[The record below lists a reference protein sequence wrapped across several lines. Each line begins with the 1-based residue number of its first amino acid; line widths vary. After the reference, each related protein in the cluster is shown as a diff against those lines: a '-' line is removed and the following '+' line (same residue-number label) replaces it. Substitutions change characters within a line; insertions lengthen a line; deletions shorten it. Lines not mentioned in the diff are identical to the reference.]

1 MELQELLYQGNALLA
16 WFGEKVG
23 EGGAVFCLYLC
34 KAAVFMGLFYL
45 LYKVLLSRESFCR
58 FNRAVL
64 LSALVLS
71 CLLPLWVLRKQIEVV
86 RPVLRILP
94 SDLESVASSAVPESS
109 DWAVV
114 LLWVVYGSGLLF
126 FLLRR
131 LAALVQLRRML
142 VHAWKRRNLPGGVVL
157 AVSAKARMA
166 FSMGRYI
173 VLPENLAQ
181 SEDLPMVLRHEMA
194 HIRLRHSW
202 DLLMADLAGCLQWFN
217 PFCHLLRR
225 ELQAV
230 HEFEADREVLG
241 KGVDAEA
248 YSMLLI
254 RVSSGREILPK
265 QVWGGN
271 MAVCSNALNYNQLKN
286 RLKMMTRQESKRGA
300 KAKALCFLPVL
311 AVGLLLFGQKE
322 YVYARVSP
330 LPESGD
336 VRTETITALQEAVSP
351 ARALASDTSLEEKIQ
366 QVQSISASIA
376 DDLFKISLE
385 VSEEVEAGI
394 REVLDALDSRMEFE
408 INGKTV
414 GLSELVKGVQDGLYD
429 EKQLEITAFRIKDE
443 DDSSRLEVSFD
454 GQVMVWDE
462 NGGDTLTL
470 TTISKPDSGVS
481 LTTSSSSVF
490 WSGKGEDDVTIYVD
504 GKELSREDFK
514 ELSPDQIASISVGT
528 DEDGKT
534 ISVSTVG
541 KAGAEPGK
549 GVSVITVGA
558 AGNVNV
564 NGEDEVTI
572 YVDGKEVSREDFK
585 KMSPDQIAAISVGTD
600 EDGRTIS
607 VSTVGKAGAE
617 SGKRARVTTVDAAGN
632 INVEGMD
639 VTDAYGMVSGD
650 RNVRVYVDGKEV
662 SKADLKE
669 MSPEEISAVTVA
681 KPEEGGKAIYV
692 VTKRQEQKAKAG
704 NEPRY
709 FIDGEEVAPETLNDL
724 DPAWIKSMRV
734 EKDDETGESLIH
746 IALRPAG
753 RKAMKAAKAGEGE

>member
-1 MELQELLYQGNALLA
+1 MELQELLYQGNALLS

-23 EGGAVFCLYLC
+23 GSGAAFCLYLC

-45 LYKVLLSRESFCR
+45 LYKVLLSRESFSR
-58 FNRAVL
+58 FNRVVL
-64 LSALVLS
+64 LSAFVLS
-71 CLLPLWVLRKQIEVV
+71 CLLPLWVLREQIEVA
-86 RPVLRILP
+86 RPALRIVS
-94 SDLESVASSAVPESS
+94 SDLGGMVASAAPESP

-114 LLWVVYGSGLLF
+114 LLWGVYGSGLLL

-131 LAALVQLRRML
+131 LLALAQLRRML

-217 PFCHLLRR
+217 PFYHLLRR

-248 YSMLLI
+248 YSMLLV
-254 RVSSGREILPK
+254 RLSSRRGALPGRM
-265 QVWGGN
+265 WDDN

-481 LTTSSSSVF
+481 LTTSSSSV
-490 WSGKGEDDVTIYVD
+490 SVVRGDGEDDV
-504 GKELSREDFK
+504 R
-514 ELSPDQIASISVGT
+514 
-528 DEDGKT
+528 
-534 ISVSTVG
+534 
-541 KAGAEPGK
+541 
-549 GVSVITVGA
+549 
-558 AGNVNV
+558 
-564 NGEDEVTI
+564 I

-585 KMSPDQIAAISVGTD
+585 KMSPDQFASIVVNKGDGTKYLSVT
-600 EDGRTIS
+600 
-607 VSTVGKAGAE
+607 TVGKPDSAVSMTA
-617 SGKRARVTTVDAAGN
+617 SSSSVSV
-632 INVEGMD
+632 
-639 VTDAYGMVSGD
+639 AYGDGED
-650 RNVRVYVDGKEV
+650 DDVRVYVDGKEV

>member
-1 MELQELLYQGNALLA
+1 MELQELLYQGNALLS

-45 LYKVLLSRESFCR
+45 LYKVLLSRESFSR

-64 LSALVLS
+64 LSAFVLS
-71 CLLPLWVLRKQIEVV
+71 CLLPFWVLRNQVEVV
-86 RPVLRILP
+86 RPVLRIVP
-94 SDLESVASSAVPESS
+94 PDLESMASFAVPESS

-114 LLWVVYGSGLLF
+114 LLWGVYGSGLLL
-126 FLLRR
+126 FLLRHL
-131 LAALVQLRRML
+131 LALAQLRRML
-142 VHAWKRRNLPGGVVL
+142 VHAKERRKLPGGVLL
-157 AVSAKARMA
+157 AVSSKARMA
-166 FSMGRYI
+166 FSIGRYI

-202 DLLMADLAGCLQWFN
+202 DLLLADLAGCLQWFN
-217 PFCHLLRR
+217 PFYHWLRR

-254 RVSSGREILPK
+254 RLSSKRGALPGRM
-265 QVWGGN
+265 WDDN

-286 RLKMMTRQESKRGA
+286 RLKMMTRQESKRGS

-311 AVGLLLFGQKE
+311 AAGLLLFGQKE

-336 VRTETITALQEAVSP
+336 VRTETVTALQEAVSS
-351 ARALASDTSLEEKIQ
+351 ARALASDTSLEGKIQ

-376 DDLFKISLE
+376 DDLSKISLE

-394 REVLDALDSRMEFE
+394 REVLDALDSHMEFE

-429 EKQLEITAFRIKDE
+429 EEQLEKAITAFRIKDE

-454 GQVMVWDE
+454 GQVMVLDE
-462 NGGDTLTL
+462 NGGNTLTL

-481 LTTSSSSVF
+481 LTTSSSSMSVVR
-490 WSGKGEDDVTIYVD
+490 GDGEDDV
-504 GKELSREDFK
+504 R
-514 ELSPDQIASISVGT
+514 
-528 DEDGKT
+528 
-534 ISVSTVG
+534 
-541 KAGAEPGK
+541 
-549 GVSVITVGA
+549 
-558 AGNVNV
+558 
-564 NGEDEVTI
+564 I
-572 YVDGKEVSREDFK
+572 YVDGKEVSGQEFEA
-585 KMSPDQIAAISVGTD
+585 MSPDQFASIVVNKGDGTKYLSVT
-600 EDGRTIS
+600 
-607 VSTVGKAGAE
+607 TVGKPDSEVSMTA
-617 SGKRARVTTVDAAGN
+617 SSSSVSV
-632 INVEGMD
+632 
-639 VTDAYGMVSGD
+639 AYDDGED
-650 RNVRVYVDGKEV
+650 DDVRVYVDGKEV

-709 FIDGEEVAPETLNDL
+709 FIDGEEVASEAVNGL
-724 DPAWIKSMRV
+724 DPDWIKSMRV
-734 EKDDETGESLIH
+734 EKDDETGEILIH
-746 IALRPAG
+746 IALRTAG
-753 RKAMKAAKAGEGE
+753 RKAMKEAKAGEGE

>member
-1 MELQELLYQGNALLA
+1 MELQELLYQGNALLS

-23 EGGAVFCLYLC
+23 GSGAAFCLYLC

-45 LYKVLLSRESFCR
+45 LYKVLLSRESFSR
-58 FNRAVL
+58 FNRVVL
-64 LSALVLS
+64 LSAFVLS
-71 CLLPLWVLRKQIEVV
+71 CLLPLWVLREQIEVA
-86 RPVLRILP
+86 RPALRIVS
-94 SDLESVASSAVPESS
+94 SDLGGMVASAAPESP

-114 LLWVVYGSGLLF
+114 LLWGVYGSGLLL

-131 LAALVQLRRML
+131 LLALAQLRRML

-217 PFCHLLRR
+217 PFYHLLRR

-248 YSMLLI
+248 YSMLLV
-254 RVSSGREILPK
+254 RLSSRRGALPGRM
-265 QVWGGN
+265 WDDN

-481 LTTSSSSVF
+481 LTTSSSSV
-490 WSGKGEDDVTIYVD
+490 SVVRGDGEDDV
-504 GKELSREDFK
+504 R
-514 ELSPDQIASISVGT
+514 
-528 DEDGKT
+528 
-534 ISVSTVG
+534 
-541 KAGAEPGK
+541 
-549 GVSVITVGA
+549 
-558 AGNVNV
+558 
-564 NGEDEVTI
+564 I

-585 KMSPDQIAAISVGTD
+585 KMSPDQFASIVVNKGDGTKYLSVT
-600 EDGRTIS
+600 
-607 VSTVGKAGAE
+607 TVGKPDSAVSMTA
-617 SGKRARVTTVDAAGN
+617 SSSSVSV
-632 INVEGMD
+632 
-639 VTDAYGMVSGD
+639 AYGDGED
-650 RNVRVYVDGKEV
+650 DDVRVYVDGKEV

-753 RKAMKAAKAGEGE
+753 RKAMKAAKAGEGK

>member
-94 SDLESVASSAVPESS
+94 SDLESVASSAVPESP

-114 LLWVVYGSGLLF
+114 LLWGVYGSGLLL
-126 FLLRR
+126 FLLRHL
-131 LAALVQLRRML
+131 LALAQLRRML

-217 PFCHLLRR
+217 PFYHLLRR

-248 YSMLLI
+248 YSMLLV
-254 RVSSGREILPK
+254 RLSSRRGALPGRM
-265 QVWGGN
+265 WDDN

-481 LTTSSSSVF
+481 LTTSSSSV
-490 WSGKGEDDVTIYVD
+490 SVVRGDGEDDV
-504 GKELSREDFK
+504 R
-514 ELSPDQIASISVGT
+514 
-528 DEDGKT
+528 
-534 ISVSTVG
+534 
-541 KAGAEPGK
+541 
-549 GVSVITVGA
+549 
-558 AGNVNV
+558 
-564 NGEDEVTI
+564 I

-585 KMSPDQIAAISVGTD
+585 KMSPDQFASIVVNKGDGTKYLSVT
-600 EDGRTIS
+600 
-607 VSTVGKAGAE
+607 TVGKPDSAVSMTA
-617 SGKRARVTTVDAAGN
+617 SSSSVSV
-632 INVEGMD
+632 
-639 VTDAYGMVSGD
+639 AYGDGED
-650 RNVRVYVDGKEV
+650 DDVRVYVDGKEV

>member
-1 MELQELLYQGNALLA
+1 M
-16 WFGEKVG
+16 
-23 EGGAVFCLYLC
+23 
-34 KAAVFMGLFYL
+34 
-45 LYKVLLSRESFCR
+45 
-58 FNRAVL
+58 
-64 LSALVLS
+64 
-71 CLLPLWVLRKQIEVV
+71 
-86 RPVLRILP
+86 
-94 SDLESVASSAVPESS
+94 
-109 DWAVV
+109 
-114 LLWVVYGSGLLF
+114 
-126 FLLRR
+126 
-131 LAALVQLRRML
+131 
-142 VHAWKRRNLPGGVVL
+142 

-248 YSMLLI
+248 YSMLLV
-254 RVSSGREILPK
+254 RLSSRRGALPGRM
-265 QVWGGN
+265 WDDN

-481 LTTSSSSVF
+481 LTTSSSSV
-490 WSGKGEDDVTIYVD
+490 SVVRGDGEDDV
-504 GKELSREDFK
+504 R
-514 ELSPDQIASISVGT
+514 
-528 DEDGKT
+528 
-534 ISVSTVG
+534 
-541 KAGAEPGK
+541 
-549 GVSVITVGA
+549 
-558 AGNVNV
+558 
-564 NGEDEVTI
+564 I

-585 KMSPDQIAAISVGTD
+585 KMSPDQFASIVVNKGDGTKYLSVT
-600 EDGRTIS
+600 
-607 VSTVGKAGAE
+607 TVGKPDSAVSMTA
-617 SGKRARVTTVDAAGN
+617 SSSSVSV
-632 INVEGMD
+632 
-639 VTDAYGMVSGD
+639 AYGDGED
-650 RNVRVYVDGKEV
+650 DDVRVYVDGKEV

>member
-1 MELQELLYQGNALLA
+1 MELQELLYQGNALLS

-64 LSALVLS
+64 LSAFVLS

-248 YSMLLI
+248 YSMLLV
-254 RVSSGREILPK
+254 RLSSRRGALPGRM
-265 QVWGGN
+265 WDDN

-481 LTTSSSSVF
+481 LTTSSSSV
-490 WSGKGEDDVTIYVD
+490 SVVRGDGEDDV
-504 GKELSREDFK
+504 R
-514 ELSPDQIASISVGT
+514 
-528 DEDGKT
+528 
-534 ISVSTVG
+534 
-541 KAGAEPGK
+541 
-549 GVSVITVGA
+549 
-558 AGNVNV
+558 
-564 NGEDEVTI
+564 I

-585 KMSPDQIAAISVGTD
+585 KMSPDQFASIVVNKGDGTKYLSVT
-600 EDGRTIS
+600 
-607 VSTVGKAGAE
+607 TVGKPDSAVSMTA
-617 SGKRARVTTVDAAGN
+617 SSSSVSV
-632 INVEGMD
+632 
-639 VTDAYGMVSGD
+639 AYGDGED
-650 RNVRVYVDGKEV
+650 DDVRVYVDGKEV
-662 SKADLKE
+662 GKADLKE

-681 KPEEGGKAIYV
+681 KQEEGGKAIYM

-709 FIDGEEVAPETLNDL
+709 FIDGEEVASEAVNGL
-724 DPAWIKSMRV
+724 DPAWITSMRV

-753 RKAMKAAKAGEGE
+753 RKAMKAAKAGEGK

>member
-1 MELQELLYQGNALLA
+1 M
-16 WFGEKVG
+16 
-23 EGGAVFCLYLC
+23 
-34 KAAVFMGLFYL
+34 
-45 LYKVLLSRESFCR
+45 
-58 FNRAVL
+58 
-64 LSALVLS
+64 
-71 CLLPLWVLRKQIEVV
+71 
-86 RPVLRILP
+86 
-94 SDLESVASSAVPESS
+94 
-109 DWAVV
+109 
-114 LLWVVYGSGLLF
+114 
-126 FLLRR
+126 
-131 LAALVQLRRML
+131 
-142 VHAWKRRNLPGGVVL
+142 

-217 PFCHLLRR
+217 PFYHLLRR

-481 LTTSSSSVF
+481 LTTSSSSV
-490 WSGKGEDDVTIYVD
+490 SVVRGDGEDDV
-504 GKELSREDFK
+504 R
-514 ELSPDQIASISVGT
+514 
-528 DEDGKT
+528 
-534 ISVSTVG
+534 
-541 KAGAEPGK
+541 
-549 GVSVITVGA
+549 
-558 AGNVNV
+558 
-564 NGEDEVTI
+564 I

-585 KMSPDQIAAISVGTD
+585 KMSPDQFASIVVNKGDGTKYLSVT
-600 EDGRTIS
+600 
-607 VSTVGKAGAE
+607 TVGKPDSAVSMTA
-617 SGKRARVTTVDAAGN
+617 SSSSVSV
-632 INVEGMD
+632 
-639 VTDAYGMVSGD
+639 AYGDGEED
-650 RNVRVYVDGKEV
+650 DDVRVYVDGKEV

-709 FIDGEEVAPETLNDL
+709 FIDGEEVASEAVNGL
-724 DPAWIKSMRV
+724 DPDWIKSMRV

-746 IALRPAG
+746 IALKPAG
-753 RKAMKAAKAGEGE
+753 RKAMKAAQAGEGE

>member
-1 MELQELLYQGNALLA
+1 MELQELLYQGNALLS

-23 EGGAVFCLYLC
+23 GSGAAFCLYLC

-58 FNRAVL
+58 FNRVVL
-64 LSALVLS
+64 LSAFVLS
-71 CLLPLWVLRKQIEVV
+71 CLLPLWVLRNQVEVV
-86 RPVLRILP
+86 RPVLRIVP
-94 SDLESVASSAVPESS
+94 PDLESMASFAVPESP

-114 LLWVVYGSGLLF
+114 LLWGVYGSGLLF

-131 LAALVQLRRML
+131 LLALAQLRRML
-142 VHAWKRRNLPGGVVL
+142 VHARKRRNLPGGVVL

-166 FSMGRYI
+166 FSIGRYI
-173 VLPENLAQ
+173 VLPENLSQ

-202 DLLMADLAGCLQWFN
+202 DLLLADLAGCLQWFN

-265 QVWGGN
+265 QVWDDN

-311 AVGLLLFGQKE
+311 AAGLLLFGQKE

-336 VRTETITALQEAVSP
+336 VRTETVTALQEAVSS
-351 ARALASDTSLEEKIQ
+351 ARALVSDTSLEEKIQ

-481 LTTSSSSVF
+481 LTTSSSSV
-490 WSGKGEDDVTIYVD
+490 SVVRGDGEDDV
-504 GKELSREDFK
+504 R
-514 ELSPDQIASISVGT
+514 
-528 DEDGKT
+528 
-534 ISVSTVG
+534 
-541 KAGAEPGK
+541 
-549 GVSVITVGA
+549 
-558 AGNVNV
+558 
-564 NGEDEVTI
+564 I

-585 KMSPDQIAAISVGTD
+585 KMSPDQFASIVVNKGDGTKYLSVT
-600 EDGRTIS
+600 
-607 VSTVGKAGAE
+607 TVGKPDSAVSMTA
-617 SGKRARVTTVDAAGN
+617 SSSSVSV
-632 INVEGMD
+632 
-639 VTDAYGMVSGD
+639 AYGDGED
-650 RNVRVYVDGKEV
+650 DDVRVYVDGKEV
-662 SKADLKE
+662 GKADLKE

-681 KPEEGGKAIYV
+681 KQEEGGKAIYM

-709 FIDGEEVAPETLNDL
+709 FIDGEEVASEAVNGL
-724 DPAWIKSMRV
+724 DPAWITSMRV

-753 RKAMKAAKAGEGE
+753 RKAMKAAKAGEGK

>member
-1 MELQELLYQGNALLA
+1 
-16 WFGEKVG
+16 
-23 EGGAVFCLYLC
+23 
-34 KAAVFMGLFYL
+34 MGLFYL

-58 FNRAVL
+58 FNRVVL
-64 LSALVLS
+64 LSAFVLS
-71 CLLPLWVLRKQIEVV
+71 CLLPLWVLREQIEVV
-86 RPVLRILP
+86 RPALRIVS
-94 SDLESVASSAVPESS
+94 SDLGGMVASAAPESP

-114 LLWVVYGSGLLF
+114 LLWGVYGSGLLL
-126 FLLRR
+126 FLLRHL
-131 LAALVQLRRML
+131 LALAQLRRML

-217 PFCHLLRR
+217 PFYHLLRR

-248 YSMLLI
+248 YSMLLV
-254 RVSSGREILPK
+254 RLSSRRGALPGRM
-265 QVWGGN
+265 WDDN

-481 LTTSSSSVF
+481 LTTSSSSV
-490 WSGKGEDDVTIYVD
+490 SVVRGDGEDDV
-504 GKELSREDFK
+504 R
-514 ELSPDQIASISVGT
+514 
-528 DEDGKT
+528 
-534 ISVSTVG
+534 
-541 KAGAEPGK
+541 
-549 GVSVITVGA
+549 
-558 AGNVNV
+558 
-564 NGEDEVTI
+564 I

-585 KMSPDQIAAISVGTD
+585 KMSPDQFASIVVNKGDGTKYLSVT
-600 EDGRTIS
+600 
-607 VSTVGKAGAE
+607 TVGKPDSAVSMTA
-617 SGKRARVTTVDAAGN
+617 SSSSVSV
-632 INVEGMD
+632 
-639 VTDAYGMVSGD
+639 AYGDGED
-650 RNVRVYVDGKEV
+650 DDVRVYVDGKEV

>member
-1 MELQELLYQGNALLA
+1 MELQELLYQGNALLS

-64 LSALVLS
+64 LSAFVLS
-71 CLLPLWVLRKQIEVV
+71 CLLPLWVLREQIEVA
-86 RPVLRILP
+86 RPALRIVP
-94 SDLESVASSAVPESS
+94 SDLGGMVASAAPESS

-114 LLWVVYGSGLLF
+114 LLWGVYGSGLLL
-126 FLLRR
+126 FLLRHL
-131 LAALVQLRRML
+131 LALAQLRRML
-142 VHAWKRRNLPGGVVL
+142 VHAKERRKLPGGVLL
-157 AVSAKARMA
+157 AVSSKARMA
-166 FSMGRYI
+166 FSIGRYI

-202 DLLMADLAGCLQWFN
+202 DLLLADLAGCLQWFN
-217 PFCHLLRR
+217 PFYHWLRR

-254 RVSSGREILPK
+254 RLSSKRGALPGRM
-265 QVWGGN
+265 WDDN

-286 RLKMMTRQESKRGA
+286 RLKMMTRQESKRGS

-311 AVGLLLFGQKE
+311 AAGLLLFGQKE

-336 VRTETITALQEAVSP
+336 VRTETVTARQEAVSS
-351 ARALASDTSLEEKIQ
+351 ARALASDTSLEGKIQ

-376 DDLFKISLE
+376 DDLSKISLE

-429 EKQLEITAFRIKDE
+429 EEQLEKAITAFRIKDE

-454 GQVMVWDE
+454 GQVMVLDE
-462 NGGDTLTL
+462 NGGNTLTL

-481 LTTSSSSVF
+481 LTTSSSSMSVVR
-490 WSGKGEDDVTIYVD
+490 GDGEDDV
-504 GKELSREDFK
+504 R
-514 ELSPDQIASISVGT
+514 
-528 DEDGKT
+528 
-534 ISVSTVG
+534 
-541 KAGAEPGK
+541 
-549 GVSVITVGA
+549 
-558 AGNVNV
+558 
-564 NGEDEVTI
+564 I
-572 YVDGKEVSREDFK
+572 YVDGKEVSGQEFEA
-585 KMSPDQIAAISVGTD
+585 MSPDQFASIVVNKGDGTKYLSVT
-600 EDGRTIS
+600 
-607 VSTVGKAGAE
+607 TVGKPDSAVSMTA
-617 SGKRARVTTVDAAGN
+617 SSSSVSV
-632 INVEGMD
+632 
-639 VTDAYGMVSGD
+639 AYGDGEED
-650 RNVRVYVDGKEV
+650 DDVRVYVDGKEV

-709 FIDGEEVAPETLNDL
+709 FIDGEEVASEAVNGL
-724 DPAWIKSMRV
+724 DPDWIKSMRV
-734 EKDDETGESLIH
+734 EKDDETGEILIH

-753 RKAMKAAKAGEGE
+753 RKAMKEAKAGEGE

>member
-1 MELQELLYQGNALLA
+1 MELQELLYQGNALLS

-23 EGGAVFCLYLC
+23 GSGAAFCLYLC

-45 LYKVLLSRESFCR
+45 LYKVLLSRESFSR
-58 FNRAVL
+58 FNRVVL
-64 LSALVLS
+64 LSAFVLS
-71 CLLPLWVLRKQIEVV
+71 CLLPLWVLREQIEVA
-86 RPVLRILP
+86 RPALRIVS
-94 SDLESVASSAVPESS
+94 SDLGGMVASAAPESP

-114 LLWVVYGSGLLF
+114 LLWGVYGSGLLL
-126 FLLRR
+126 FLLRHL
-131 LAALVQLRRML
+131 LALAQLRRML

-217 PFCHLLRR
+217 PFYHLLRR

-248 YSMLLI
+248 YSMLLV
-254 RVSSGREILPK
+254 RLSSRRGALPGRM
-265 QVWGGN
+265 WDDN

-481 LTTSSSSVF
+481 LTTSSSSV
-490 WSGKGEDDVTIYVD
+490 SVVRGDGEDDV
-504 GKELSREDFK
+504 R
-514 ELSPDQIASISVGT
+514 
-528 DEDGKT
+528 
-534 ISVSTVG
+534 
-541 KAGAEPGK
+541 
-549 GVSVITVGA
+549 
-558 AGNVNV
+558 
-564 NGEDEVTI
+564 I

-585 KMSPDQIAAISVGTD
+585 KMSPDQFASIVVNKGDGTKYLSVT
-600 EDGRTIS
+600 
-607 VSTVGKAGAE
+607 TVGKPDSAVSMTA
-617 SGKRARVTTVDAAGN
+617 SSSSVSV
-632 INVEGMD
+632 
-639 VTDAYGMVSGD
+639 AYGDGED
-650 RNVRVYVDGKEV
+650 DDVRVYVDGKEV

>member
-1 MELQELLYQGNALLA
+1 MELQELLYQGNALLS

-23 EGGAVFCLYLC
+23 GSGAAFCLYLC

-64 LSALVLS
+64 LSAFVLS
-71 CLLPLWVLRKQIEVV
+71 CLLPLWVLRNQVEVV
-86 RPVLRILP
+86 RPVLRIVP
-94 SDLESVASSAVPESS
+94 PDLESMASFAVPESP

-114 LLWVVYGSGLLF
+114 LLWGVYGSGLLF

-131 LAALVQLRRML
+131 LLALAQLRRML
-142 VHAWKRRNLPGGVVL
+142 VHARKRRNLPGGVVL

-166 FSMGRYI
+166 FSIGRYI

-202 DLLMADLAGCLQWFN
+202 DLLLADLAGCLQWFN
-217 PFCHLLRR
+217 PFYHWLRR

-254 RVSSGREILPK
+254 RLSSKRGALPGRM
-265 QVWGGN
+265 WDDN

-481 LTTSSSSVF
+481 LTTSSSSV
-490 WSGKGEDDVTIYVD
+490 SVVRGDGEDDV
-504 GKELSREDFK
+504 R
-514 ELSPDQIASISVGT
+514 
-528 DEDGKT
+528 
-534 ISVSTVG
+534 
-541 KAGAEPGK
+541 
-549 GVSVITVGA
+549 
-558 AGNVNV
+558 
-564 NGEDEVTI
+564 I

-585 KMSPDQIAAISVGTD
+585 KMSPDQFASIVVNKGDGTKYLSVT
-600 EDGRTIS
+600 
-607 VSTVGKAGAE
+607 TVGKPDSAVSMTA
-617 SGKRARVTTVDAAGN
+617 SSSSVSV
-632 INVEGMD
+632 
-639 VTDAYGMVSGD
+639 AYGDGED
-650 RNVRVYVDGKEV
+650 DDVRVYVDGKEV

>member
-376 DDLFKISLE
+376 DDLFNISLE

-481 LTTSSSSVF
+481 LTTSSSSV
-490 WSGKGEDDVTIYVD
+490 SVVRGDGEDDV
-504 GKELSREDFK
+504 R
-514 ELSPDQIASISVGT
+514 
-528 DEDGKT
+528 
-534 ISVSTVG
+534 
-541 KAGAEPGK
+541 
-549 GVSVITVGA
+549 
-558 AGNVNV
+558 
-564 NGEDEVTI
+564 I

-585 KMSPDQIAAISVGTD
+585 KISPDQFASIVVNKGDGTKYLSVT
-600 EDGRTIS
+600 
-607 VSTVGKAGAE
+607 TVGKPDSAVSMTA
-617 SGKRARVTTVDAAGN
+617 SSSSVSV
-632 INVEGMD
+632 
-639 VTDAYGMVSGD
+639 AYGDGED
-650 RNVRVYVDGKEV
+650 DDVRVYVDGKEV
-662 SKADLKE
+662 GKADLKE

-681 KPEEGGKAIYV
+681 KPEEGGKAIYM

-709 FIDGEEVAPETLNDL
+709 FIDGEEVASEAVNGL
-724 DPAWIKSMRV
+724 DPDWIKSMCV
-734 EKDDETGESLIH
+734 EKDDETGEILIH

-753 RKAMKAAKAGEGE
+753 RKAMKEAKAGEGE

>member
-481 LTTSSSSVF
+481 LTTSSSSV
-490 WSGKGEDDVTIYVD
+490 SVVRGDGEDDV
-504 GKELSREDFK
+504 R
-514 ELSPDQIASISVGT
+514 
-528 DEDGKT
+528 
-534 ISVSTVG
+534 
-541 KAGAEPGK
+541 
-549 GVSVITVGA
+549 
-558 AGNVNV
+558 
-564 NGEDEVTI
+564 I

-585 KMSPDQIAAISVGTD
+585 KMSPDQFASIVVNKGDGTKYLSVT
-600 EDGRTIS
+600 
-607 VSTVGKAGAE
+607 TVGKPDSAVSMTA
-617 SGKRARVTTVDAAGN
+617 SSSSVSV
-632 INVEGMD
+632 
-639 VTDAYGMVSGD
+639 AYGDGEED
-650 RNVRVYVDGKEV
+650 DDVRVYVDGKEV

-709 FIDGEEVAPETLNDL
+709 FIDGEEVASEAVNGL
-724 DPAWIKSMRV
+724 DPDWIKSMRV

-746 IALRPAG
+746 IALKPAG
-753 RKAMKAAKAGEGE
+753 RKAMKAAQAGEGE

>member
-1 MELQELLYQGNALLA
+1 MELQELLYQGNALLS

-23 EGGAVFCLYLC
+23 GSGAAFCLYLC

-45 LYKVLLSRESFCR
+45 LYKVLLSRESFSR
-58 FNRAVL
+58 FNRVVL
-64 LSALVLS
+64 LSAFVLS
-71 CLLPLWVLRKQIEVV
+71 CLLPLWVLREQIEVA
-86 RPVLRILP
+86 RPALRIVS
-94 SDLESVASSAVPESS
+94 SDLGGMVASAAPESP

-114 LLWVVYGSGLLF
+114 LLWGVYGSGLLL

-131 LAALVQLRRML
+131 LLALAQLRRML

-217 PFCHLLRR
+217 PFYHLLRR

-248 YSMLLI
+248 YSMLLV

-481 LTTSSSSVF
+481 LTTSSSSV
-490 WSGKGEDDVTIYVD
+490 SVVRGDGEDDVRIYVD
-504 GKELSREDFK
+504 GKEVSREDFK

-528 DEDGKT
+528 DEDGK
-534 ISVSTVG
+534 
-541 KAGAEPGK
+541 
-549 GVSVITVGA
+549 
-558 AGNVNV
+558 
-564 NGEDEVTI
+564 
-572 YVDGKEVSREDFK
+572 
-585 KMSPDQIAAISVGTD
+585 
-600 EDGRTIS
+600 TIS

-662 SKADLKE
+662 GKADLKE

-681 KPEEGGKAIYV
+681 KQEEGGKAIYM

-709 FIDGEEVAPETLNDL
+709 FIDGEEVASEAVNGL
-724 DPAWIKSMRV
+724 DPAWITSMRV

-753 RKAMKAAKAGEGE
+753 RKAMKAAKAGEGK

>member
-376 DDLFKISLE
+376 DDLFNISLE

-429 EKQLEITAFRIKDE
+429 EKQLEITAFRINDE

-481 LTTSSSSVF
+481 LTTSSSSV
-490 WSGKGEDDVTIYVD
+490 SVVRGDGEDDV
-504 GKELSREDFK
+504 R
-514 ELSPDQIASISVGT
+514 
-528 DEDGKT
+528 
-534 ISVSTVG
+534 
-541 KAGAEPGK
+541 
-549 GVSVITVGA
+549 
-558 AGNVNV
+558 
-564 NGEDEVTI
+564 I

-585 KMSPDQIAAISVGTD
+585 KISPDQFASIVVNKGDGTKYLSVT
-600 EDGRTIS
+600 
-607 VSTVGKAGAE
+607 TVGKPDSAVSMTA
-617 SGKRARVTTVDAAGN
+617 SSSSVSV
-632 INVEGMD
+632 
-639 VTDAYGMVSGD
+639 AYGDGED
-650 RNVRVYVDGKEV
+650 DDVRVYVDGKEV
-662 SKADLKE
+662 GKADLKE

-681 KPEEGGKAIYV
+681 KPEEGGKAIYM

-709 FIDGEEVAPETLNDL
+709 FIDGEEVASEAVNGL
-724 DPAWIKSMRV
+724 DPDWIKSMRV
-734 EKDDETGESLIH
+734 EKDDETGEILIH

-753 RKAMKAAKAGEGE
+753 RKAMKEAKAGEGE